1 MRSAPYGYQVAG
13 GPRWFSGVLLLL
25 SVLAGS
31 SRSEEVSGNGVEFFE
46 KRIRPLLS
54 EHCYKCHSA
63 QSEKLKGGLRLDA
76 RELLLKGGDS
86 GPAVVPGEPEKSLLI
101 KAIGYTDP
109 DLQMPPKNEKLSDR
123 QISDLLTWVKMG
135 APWPAEGH
143 ATAAKAAFEITQKDR
158 AWWAFQPIQ
167 RAIPPVVRRK
177 TSNPIDSFL
186 IAELQARALEPN
198 GP

>member
-1 MRSAPYGYQVAG
+1 MKSAPFDDRVARVPKWL
-13 GPRWFSGVLLLL
+13 PRVLLLFWAP
-25 SVLAGS
+25 AGASRGEEIS
-31 SRSEEVSGNGVEFFE
+31 SNGMEFFE
-46 KRIRPLLS
+46 KKIRPLLS

-101 KAIGYTDP
+101 KFVGYTDP
-109 DLQMPPKNEKLSDR
+109 DLQMPPKNQKLSDR

-143 ATAAKAAFEITQKDR
+143 ATAAKAAFEITEKDR